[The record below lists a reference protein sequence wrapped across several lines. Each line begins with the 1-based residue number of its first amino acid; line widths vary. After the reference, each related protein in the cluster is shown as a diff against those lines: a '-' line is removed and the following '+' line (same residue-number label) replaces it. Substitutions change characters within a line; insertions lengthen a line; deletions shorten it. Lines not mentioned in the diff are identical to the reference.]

1 LCVAQREPT
10 AKLGAPGLCRQIT
23 DCWIAARLFGLPSFA
38 RFYVG
43 SADQLTRGRRFRIL
57 TIVYDCTR
65 ESLAL
70 MADTSLSGVP

>member
-1 LCVAQREPT
+1 MSSNHGLLDCCT
-10 AKLGAPGLCRQIT
+10 AILVYRRSL
-23 DCWIAARLFGLPSFA
+23 DFML
-38 RFYVG
+38 
-43 SADQLTRGRRFRIL
+43 DQLTRGRRFRIL